1 MMINAHA
8 SIFAFLSMFFF
19 SSLYLTENVIEKRI
33 YDTPSKRNS
42 FAYPIRNYFGIII
55 AVIVSTCV
63 FTLISRV
70 IALITFTQRN
80 KLIDDVSK
88 TVNESE
94 QCNKVN
100 DFNSDKI
107 ILIRRYVMCIVCW
120 AMILLYTIYSIGYVG
135 VYHNTQCMWLYTAIW
150 SIIFHWLVL
159 SPIYI
164 CVISILKV
172 KHQDKLCYYLTK
184 LSII

>member
-1 MMINAHA
+1 MEQFSLWGTIVNALA
-8 SIFAFLSMFFF
+8 VVVGSGSVLLVKAIFGKAIAKAVLA
-19 SSLYLTENVIEKRI
+19 LI
-33 YDTPSKRNS
+33 
-42 FAYPIRNYFGIII
+42 III

-63 FTLISRV
+63 FTLISRI

-100 DFNSDKI
+100 DFNSDKF
-107 ILIRRYVMCIVCW
+107 ILIRRYVMCVICW

-135 VYHNTQCMWLYTAIW
+135 VYHNTQHIWLYTAIW